1 MGTRAAIY
9 ARVSTADQHPENQLL
24 DLRRFSRERRF
35 TVIEEY
41 IDHGVSGTRERRPA
55 LDRLMDA
62 ARKRRIDA
70 ILVWRFDRFA
80 RSVRHLVL
88 ALEELNG
95 LGVAFISY
103 SENVDTGT
111 PMGRAMFTIIGAMAE
126 LERNVLIE
134 RVRAGMARAKKQ
146 GRHVGRPRLGDAD
159 VGEMLALRRSGMLQ
173 HQIAQRLGVSRAYV
187 SRMLAAH
194 KGRPKM
200 TSSRP

>member
-1 MGTRAAIY
+1 MGNRAAIY

-24 DLRRFSRERRF
+24 DLRRFGRERGF
-35 TVIEEY
+35 KIVGEFV
-41 IDHGVSGTRERRPA
+41 DHGVSGNRERRPE

-62 ARKRRIDA
+62 ARKRKID
-70 ILVWRFDRFA
+70 IVLVWRFDRFA

-103 SENVDTGT
+103 SENVDTST
-111 PMGRAMFTIIGAMAE
+111 PMGKAMFTIIGAMAE

-134 RVRAGMARAKKQ
+134 RVRAGMARARKQ
-146 GRHVGRPRLGDAD
+146 GKHVGRPRMGDA
-159 VGEMLALRRSGMLQ
+159 GASEMLALRKDGLLQ
-173 HQIAQRLGVSRAYV
+173 HQIAERLGVSRAYV

-194 KGRPKM
+194 KGRLKTG
-200 TSSRP
+200 TSGS